1 MLGLTCSTIERDEET
16 FSGSSMPDQITFGRS
31 NQAFPAARESPAG
44 DELN

>member
-16 FSGSSMPDQITFGRS
+16 FGGSSMLHEITFGRS
-31 NQAFPAARESPAG
+31 NQAFPAATERPAG